1 MIAPFEYSLST
12 ILSLF
17 SKDLHWERSENPSF
31 DWITTSSAE
40 SKPGSL
46 FVPLRGTRDG
56 HEFIPDALSKGA
68 SGFLCE
74 KNHPILKG
82 LSGSDRKKAII
93 VPDTLAA
100 LGVLANYHRKR
111 FNPILL
117 AVTGSSGKT
126 TTKDLLGGLFNFL
139 SSKSLVV
146 TEKNYNNE
154 IGLPFTLF
162 RIKEETRVVICE
174 LGMNHRGEI
183 ARLSMIAEPTHALIT
198 NIGSAHIENLK
209 SREAIAEEKI
219 DIINGMPKSSVLF
232 VPDDLEFL
240 NRAKLRTKKQ
250 NIHLVVW
257 NHKKNPNLKVKKI
270 ETNGFLLEW
279 KGNKIQWK
287 LPGEKLLS
295 NVRGMFAVGIHFK
308 IDTIQILNTIQK
320 YKSPDKRLNIN
331 RGYYTIIDDCY
342 NANPESML
350 SSIGAADQFAR
361 EQNIV
366 WILGSMKELGKFSKY
381 YHEQIGKEI
390 FNLKKGVLLGFGEE
404 TKPMVKKVPGAL
416 NFTDVEELIS
426 YIKSKIPKKSVLL
439 VKGSRSMKMERI
451 VSALETF
458 KG

>member
-17 SKDLHWERSENPSF
+17 SKDPHWDRTDNPTF
-31 DWITTSSAE
+31 RWITTSSAE
-40 SKPGSL
+40 TKPWSL

-68 SGFLCE
+68 LAFLCE
-74 KNHPILKG
+74 KNHPILKK
-82 LSGSDRKKAII
+82 LSDADQSKAIL
-93 VPDTLAA
+93 VSDCLLA
-100 LGVLANYHRKR
+100 LGVLSRYHRIR
-111 FNPILL
+111 FRPIIF

-126 TTKDLLGGLFNFL
+126 TTKDLLGGLFGFL
-139 SSKSLVV
+139 NRKSLVV

-162 RIKEETRVVICE
+162 RITEETRVVICE

-183 ARLSMIAEPTHALIT
+183 ARLSQISEPTHALIT

-219 DIINGMPKSSVLF
+219 DIISGMPENSVIF

-240 NRAKLRTKKQ
+240 NRVKLRTKKQ
-250 NIHLVVW
+250 KINLLIW
-257 NHKKNPNLKVKKI
+257 NHKEKPNLKIKKI
-270 ETNGFLLEW
+270 EPNGFRLEW
-279 KGNKIQWK
+279 KGKEIHWK
-287 LPGEKLLS
+287 LPGSKLLS
-295 NVRGMFAVGIHFK
+295 NVRGMLAVGNHFGINSDQIVK
-308 IDTIQILNTIQK
+308 TIQN

-331 RGYYTIIDDCY
+331 KGYFTIIDDCY

-350 SSIGAADQFAR
+350 SSIGAAEQFAGDK
-361 EQNIV
+361 NIV
-366 WILGSMKELGKFSKY
+366 WILGSMKELGKFSKF
-381 YHEQIGKEI
+381 YHEEVGKEI
-390 FNLKKGVLLGFGEE
+390 KRIGKGVLLGFGEE
-404 TKPMVKKVPGAL
+404 TKPMVKKVHGAQC
-416 NFTDVEELIS
+416 FTESEELIQFV
-426 YIKSKIPKKSVLL
+426 KSTVPKHSVLL

-451 VSALETF
+451 VLALETF

>member
-17 SKDLHWERSENPSF
+17 SKDLHWERKENPSF
-31 DWITTSSAE
+31 HWITTSSAE
-40 SKPGSL
+40 SKPRSL

-74 KNHPILKG
+74 KNHPILKQ
-82 LSGSDRKKAII
+82 LSTSDRTKAIF
-93 VPDTLAA
+93 VPDTLIA
-100 LGVLANYHRKR
+100 LGTLANYHRKR
-111 FNPILL
+111 FQPIVL
-117 AVTGSSGKT
+117 AITGSSGKT

-139 SSKSLVV
+139 NSKSLVV

-154 IGLPFTLF
+154 IGLPFTMF
-162 RIKEETRVVICE
+162 RIREETRVVICE

-183 ARLSMIAEPTHALIT
+183 DRLSKIAEPTHALIT

-240 NRAKLRTKKQ
+240 GRAKLRTKKQ
-250 NIHLVVW
+250 GVKLVVW

-279 KGNKIQWK
+279 KGKSIQWN

-295 NVRGMFAVGIHFK
+295 NVRGMFAVGIHFQ
-308 IDTIQILNTIQK
+308 IDTHQILNTIQK

-350 SSIGAADQFAR
+350 SSISAADQFAKN
-361 EQNIV
+361 QNIV

-381 YHEQIGKEI
+381 YHEQVGKEI
-390 FNLKKGVLLGFGEE
+390 QILNKGILLGFGEE
-404 TKPMVKKVPGAL
+404 TKPMVKKVSGAIH
-416 NFTDVEELIS
+416 FTDVEELILF
-426 YIKSKIPKKSVLL
+426 IKSKIPKKSVLL

-451 VSALETF
+451 VSALERF

>member
-17 SKDLHWERSENPSF
+17 SKDWHWEQTENPTF
-31 DWITTSSAE
+31 QWITTSSME
-40 SKPGSL
+40 TKDRSL

-56 HEFIPDALSKGA
+56 HEFISDALAKGA
-68 SGFLCE
+68 LAFLCE
-74 KNHPILKG
+74 KNHPILKT
-82 LSGSDRKKAII
+82 LSESERNRAIL
-93 VPDTLAA
+93 VPDCLVA
-100 LGVLANYHRKR
+100 LGKLANYHRNR
-111 FNPILL
+111 FQPIVL
-117 AVTGSSGKT
+117 AITGSSGKT

-139 SSKSLVV
+139 NPKTLVV

-162 RIKEETRVVICE
+162 RITEKTRVAICE

-183 ARLSMIAEPTHALIT
+183 SRLSHIAEPTHALIT

-209 SREAIAEEKI
+209 SRQTIAEEKI
-219 DIINGMPKSSVLF
+219 DIIQGMRPHSVLF

-240 NRAKLRTKKQ
+240 SRVKLRTKQK
-250 NIHLVVW
+250 NTKLIVW
-257 NHKKNPNLKVKKI
+257 SHKKKPNLKTIQVKP
-270 ETNGFLLEW
+270 NGFQLEW
-279 KGNKIQWK
+279 NGQKVEWK

-295 NVRGMFAVGIHFK
+295 NVRGMFAVGIHFQ
-308 IDTIQILNTIQK
+308 INHHQILKTIET

-350 SSIGAADQFAR
+350 SSIGATGQFAG
-361 EQNIV
+361 NKNVV

-381 YHEQIGKEI
+381 YHEEVGKEI
-390 FNLKKGVLLGFGEE
+390 QKIGKGILLGFGEE
-404 TKPMVKKVPGAL
+404 TKPMVKKVPDARCFL
-416 NFTDVEELIS
+416 DVEELVQFV
-426 YIKSKIPKKSVLL
+426 KTNVPKKSVLL

-451 VSALETF
+451 VMALETF

>member
-17 SKDLHWERSENPSF
+17 SKDWHWEQTENPTF
-31 DWITTSSAE
+31 QWITTSSVE
-40 SKPGSL
+40 TKDRTL

-56 HEFIPDALSKGA
+56 HEFISDALAKGA
-68 SGFLCE
+68 LAFFCE
-74 KNHPILKG
+74 KNHPILKT
-82 LSGSDRKKAII
+82 LSESERNRAIL
-93 VPDTLAA
+93 VPDCLVA
-100 LGVLANYHRKR
+100 LGKLANYHRNR
-111 FNPILL
+111 FQPIVL
-117 AVTGSSGKT
+117 AITGSSGKT
-126 TTKDLLGGLFNFL
+126 TTKDLLGGLFGFL
-139 SSKSLVV
+139 NSKTLVV

-162 RIKEETRVVICE
+162 RITEKTRVVICE

-183 ARLSMIAEPTHALIT
+183 VRLSHIAEPTHALIT

-209 SREAIAEEKI
+209 SRQTIAEEKI
-219 DIINGMPKSSVLF
+219 DIIQGMRPHSVLF

-240 NRAKLRTKKQ
+240 SRVKLRTKQK
-250 NIHLVVW
+250 NTKLIVW
-257 NHKKNPNLKVKKI
+257 NHKKKPNLKTIQVKP
-270 ETNGFLLEW
+270 NGFQLEW
-279 KGNKIQWK
+279 NGQKVDWK

-295 NVRGMFAVGIHFK
+295 NVRGMLAVGIHFQ
-308 IDTIQILNTIQK
+308 INPRQILKTIET

-350 SSIGAADQFAR
+350 SSIGATGQFA
-361 EQNIV
+361 ENKNVV

-381 YHEQIGKEI
+381 YHEEVGKEI
-390 FNLKKGVLLGFGEE
+390 QKIGKGILLGFGEE
-404 TKPMVKKVPGAL
+404 TKPMVKKVL
-416 NFTDVEELIS
+416 NARCFLDVEELIQFV
-426 YIKSKIPKKSVLL
+426 KTNVPKKSVLL

-451 VSALETF
+451 VMALETF

>member
-17 SKDLHWERSENPSF
+17 SKDPHWDRTDNPTF
-31 DWITTSSAE
+31 RWITTSSAE
-40 SKPGSL
+40 AKSRSL

-68 SGFLCE
+68 LAFLCE
-74 KNHPILKG
+74 KNHPILKK
-82 LSGSDRKKAII
+82 LSDADQSKAIF
-93 VPDTLAA
+93 VPDCLQA
-100 LGVLANYHRKR
+100 LGVLSRYHRIR
-111 FNPILL
+111 FRPIIL

-126 TTKDLLGGLFNFL
+126 TTKDLLGGLFGFL
-139 SSKSLVV
+139 NRKSFVV

-162 RIKEETRVVICE
+162 RITEETRVVICE

-183 ARLSMIAEPTHALIT
+183 ARLSRIAEPTHALIT

-219 DIINGMPKSSVLF
+219 DIISGMRENSVIF

-240 NRAKLRTKKQ
+240 NRVKLRAKKQ
-250 NIHLVVW
+250 KIKVLVW
-257 NHKKNPNLKVKKI
+257 THKEKPNLKIKKI
-270 ETNGFLLEW
+270 EPNGFRLEW
-279 KGNKIQWK
+279 KGKEIHWK
-287 LPGEKLLS
+287 LPGSKLLS
-295 NVRGMFAVGIHFK
+295 NVRGMLAVGTHFGINPDQIAK
-308 IDTIQILNTIQK
+308 TIQN

-331 RGYYTIIDDCY
+331 KGYYTIIDDCY

-350 SSIGAADQFAR
+350 SSIGAAVQFAGNK
-361 EQNIV
+361 NIV

-381 YHEQIGKEI
+381 YHEEVGKEI
-390 FNLKKGVLLGFGEE
+390 QRSGKGILLGFGEE
-404 TKPMVKKVPGAL
+404 TKPMVKKVHGAQC
-416 NFTDVEELIS
+416 FTEMDELIQFV
-426 YIKSKIPKKSVLL
+426 KSNVPKNSVLL

-451 VSALETF
+451 VQALETF

>member
-17 SKDLHWERSENPSF
+17 SKDWHWDQKENPTF
-31 DWITTSSAE
+31 QWITTSSVE
-40 SKPGSL
+40 SKDHTL

-56 HEFIPDALSKGA
+56 HEFISDALAKGA
-68 SGFLCE
+68 SAFLCE
-74 KNHPILKG
+74 KNHPILNT
-82 LSGSDRKKAII
+82 LSESERNLAIL
-93 VPDTLAA
+93 VPDCLVA
-100 LGVLANYHRKR
+100 LGKLANYHRNR
-111 FNPILL
+111 FQPTLL
-117 AVTGSSGKT
+117 AITGSSGKT
-126 TTKDLLGGLFNFL
+126 TTKDLLGGLFGFL
-139 SSKSLVV
+139 NPKTLVV

-162 RIKEETRVVICE
+162 RITEKTRVVICE

-183 ARLSMIAEPTHALIT
+183 ARLSHIAEPTHALIT

-209 SREAIAEEKI
+209 SRETIAEEKI
-219 DIINGMPKSSVLF
+219 DIIQGMRPQSVLF

-240 NRAKLRTKKQ
+240 QRAKQRAKQRKTKL
-250 NIHLVVW
+250 IVW
-257 NHKKNPNLKVKKI
+257 SHKKKPNLKTIQVKP
-270 ETNGFLLEW
+270 NGFLLEW
-279 KGNKIQWK
+279 KGKKVDWK

-295 NVRGMFAVGIHFK
+295 NVRGMVAVGTHFQ
-308 IDTIQILNTIQK
+308 IDPNQILKTIQN

-350 SSIGAADQFAR
+350 SSIGAANQFSGTK
-361 EQNIV
+361 NVV

-381 YHEQIGKEI
+381 YHEEVGKEI
-390 FNLKKGVLLGFGEE
+390 QRIGKGILLGFGEE
-404 TKPMVKKVPGAL
+404 TKPMVKKVPNAQCFL
-416 NFTDVEELIS
+416 NVDELIQFV
-426 YIKSKIPKKSVLL
+426 KSNVPKKSILL

-451 VSALETF
+451 VMALETF

>member
-17 SKDLHWERSENPSF
+17 SKDIHWERKDNPTF
-31 DWITTSSAE
+31 RWITTSSAE
-40 SKPGSL
+40 TKPGSL
-46 FVPLRGTRDG
+46 FIPLRGTRDG

-68 SGFLCE
+68 LGFLCE
-74 KNHPILKG
+74 KNHSILKS
-82 LSGSDRKKAII
+82 LSDSDKSKAIF
-93 VPDTLAA
+93 VPDSLKALGTLAR
-100 LGVLANYHRKR
+100 YHRNR
-111 FNPILL
+111 FSPIVL

-139 SSKSLVV
+139 NPKSVV
-146 TEKNYNNE
+146 ITEKNYNNE

-162 RIKEETRVVICE
+162 RITELTRVVVCE

-183 ARLSMIAEPTHALIT
+183 ARLSRIAEPTHALIT

-219 DIINGMPKSSVLF
+219 DIINGMKPNSVLF

-250 NIHLVVW
+250 NTKLVIW
-257 NHKKNPNLKVKKI
+257 KHKDKPDLKVKKI
-270 ETNGFLLEW
+270 EMSGFLLEW
-279 KGNKIQWK
+279 KKKEIHWK
-287 LPGEKLLS
+287 LPGSKLLS
-295 NVRGMFAVGIHFK
+295 NVRGMVAVGEHFQISPEQIAK
-308 IDTIQILNTIQK
+308 TIQN
-320 YKSPDKRLNIN
+320 YKSPDKRLNLN
-331 RGYYTIIDDCY
+331 KGYYTIIDDCY

-350 SSIGAADQFAR
+350 SSIGAAEQFAKS
-361 EQNIV
+361 QNIV

-381 YHEQIGKEI
+381 YHETVGKEI
-390 FNLKKGVLLGFGEE
+390 QRIGKGILLGFGEE
-404 TKPMVKKVPGAL
+404 TKPMVKKVSGAQC
-416 NFTDVEELIS
+416 FTEVEALIQFV
-426 YIKSKIPKKSVLL
+426 KANVPKKSVIL

-451 VSALETF
+451 VLALETF

>member
-17 SKDLHWERSENPSF
+17 SKDQDWKRTDNPTF
-31 DWITTSSAE
+31 RWITTSSGE
-40 SKPGSL
+40 IKPGSL

-68 SGFLCE
+68 HAFLCE
-74 KNHPILKG
+74 RNHPILKK
-82 LSGSDRKKAII
+82 LSVADQAKAIL
-93 VPDTLAA
+93 VSDCLLA
-100 LGVLANYHRKR
+100 LGVLSRYHRKR
-111 FNPILL
+111 FNPIIL

-126 TTKDLLGGLFNFL
+126 TTKDLLGGLFGFL
-139 SSKSLVV
+139 NHKSLVV

-162 RIKEETRVVICE
+162 RITEETRVVICE

-183 ARLSMIAEPTHALIT
+183 KRLSLIAEPTHALIT

-209 SREAIAEEKI
+209 TREAIADEKI
-219 DIINGMPKSSVLF
+219 DIISGMLENSVLF

-240 NRAKLRTKKQ
+240 NRAKLRSKKQ
-250 NIHLVVW
+250 NIKLVVW
-257 NHKKNPNLKVKKI
+257 NHKEKPNLKIKKT
-270 ETNGFLLEW
+270 ETNGFRLEW
-279 KGNKIQWK
+279 KGKEIHWK
-287 LPGEKLLS
+287 LPGTKLLS
-295 NVRGMFAVGIHFK
+295 NVRGMLAVGTYFQ
-308 IDTIQILNTIQK
+308 IDPEQIANTIQN

-331 RGYYTIIDDCY
+331 KGYFTIIDDCY

-350 SSIGAADQFAR
+350 SSIGAAEQFAGDKP
-361 EQNIV
+361 IV

-381 YHEQIGKEI
+381 YHEEVGKEI
-390 FNLKKGVLLGFGEE
+390 QRIGKGILLGFGEE
-404 TKPMVKKVPGAL
+404 TKPMVKKVPGAQC
-416 NFTDVEELIS
+416 FTEVEELIQFV
-426 YIKSKIPKKSVLL
+426 KSTVPKKTVLL

-451 VSALETF
+451 VLALETF